1 MNKLNSDHIKLAENI
16 SEHFSSIPQV
26 NAVALGGSSAKGF
39 TDRFSDID
47 LYVYSSETIPL
58 ELRQD
63 LLGQLGSRKTD
74 LNLTFWDL
82 GDQWVDLETGIEVD
96 IIYWDKTW
104 IQEQIDRIFIFQQAN
119 VGYSTCFW
127 HTVLNSSVLFDRNGW
142 FTGLQEKCR
151 QPYSNKLKNA
161 VITKNHPVLRNVI
174 PSYYNQIKKAIERND
189 MVSVNHR
196 VAALLASYFDVLFAI
211 NHLPNPGEK
220 KLMRFVLDNCK
231 RRPEDLNRQ
240 IGNVLESTGKNTEL
254 LPDRITELLDG
265 LDELLI
271 SEGIDPGKTIFLE
284 NVRE

>member
-1 MNKLNSDHIKLAENI
+1 MDKLNSDHFKLAENI
-16 SEHFSSIPQV
+16 SEHFSLIPQV
-26 NAVALGGSSAKGF
+26 DAVALGGSSAKGF

-58 ELRQD
+58 ELRRD
-63 LLGQLGSRKTD
+63 LVGQSGSRKSD

-82 GDQWVDLETGIEVD
+82 GDQWIDLKTGIEVD

-104 IQEQIDRIFIFQQAN
+104 IQEQIDRIFLFQQAN

-127 HTVLNSSVLFDRNGW
+127 HTVLNSSVLFDRDGW
-142 FTGLQEKCR
+142 FLGLQGKCR

-161 VITKNHPVLRNVI
+161 VIAKNHPVLRSVI
-174 PSYYNQIKKAIERND
+174 PSYFNQLKKAIERND

-211 NHLPNPGEK
+211 NYLPNPGEK
-220 KLMRFVLDNCK
+220 KLIRFVLDNCK
-231 RRPEDLNRQ
+231 KKPENLSRQ
-240 IGNVLESTGKNTEL
+240 IENILESTGKNTEL
-254 LPDRITELLDG
+254 LPDRITKLLDG

-271 SEGIDPGKTIFLE
+271 NEGIDPGKTIFLD
-284 NVRE
+284 NIRE